1 MCEADSSAA
10 PGRRAEVRSKN
21 ADRTTLA
28 LVAGLTRQRLTH
40 RGIVDRMRR
49 WRTVLRGHRL
59 CASQMHR
66 WLAGYFGSET
76 KATIAVMASIFRHP
90 TQCVALRMT
99 ARPAAWAAWHSG
111 GGYSDNAH
119 RFTSPFS
126 SALS

>member
-21 ADRTTLA
+21 ADRTALA
-28 LVAGLTRQRLTH
+28 LVAGLTRQRMTH

-49 WRTVLRGHRL
+49 GRTVLRGHRL

-76 KATIAVMASIFRHP
+76 KATIAVKATIFRHSP
-90 TQCVALRMT
+90 QWVALRM
-99 ARPAAWAAWHSG
+99 AGRPAAWAAWPSG
-111 GGYSDNAH
+111 CGYSDNAH
-119 RFTSPFS
+119 
-126 SALS
+126 